1 MGIKNALASVA
12 EYATCLV
19 LYYWLTVGIHE
30 YLHLNVLRWLGGDGH
45 IILTY
50 YGGAMVF
57 DKMSPIS
64 YSFLLTSLAGG
75 IGVAAIYGLL
85 ALWNWK
91 DGDIEEWAALLPI
104 SAMQLGYGVYEGI
117 FLSILPFQTF
127 LDYAWIPTIIGF
139 GIVAVPTVWL
149 LVNSVYAQL
158 VAE

>member
-1 MGIKNALASVA
+1 MGIKKALESIA
-12 EYATCLV
+12 EFATCFI

-30 YLHLNVLRWLGGDGH
+30 YLHLSVLRWLGGDGH
-45 IILTY
+45 IVLTY

-57 DKMSPIS
+57 DKMSTVP
-64 YSFLLTSLAGG
+64 YGFLLTSLAGG
-75 IGVAAIYGLL
+75 IGVALIYGVF

-104 SAMQLGYGVYEGI
+104 SAMQLGYGIYEGI

-139 GIVAVPTVWL
+139 GIVAVPCFWL
-149 LVNSVYAQL
+149 LVNSIYAQL
-158 VAE
+158 LA